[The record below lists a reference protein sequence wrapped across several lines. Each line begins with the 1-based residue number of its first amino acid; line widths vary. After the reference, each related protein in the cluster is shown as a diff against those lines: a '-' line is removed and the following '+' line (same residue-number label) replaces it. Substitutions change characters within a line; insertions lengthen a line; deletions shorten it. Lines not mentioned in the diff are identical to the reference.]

1 MAVQS
6 LIVQLSAQVQGYVN
20 GMRQATRSTR
30 ELGDQQERTQEQSD
44 QSSQQQ
50 RQHAR
55 DLEDLGNKAG
65 VAGLAIAAGV
75 GLAIKTYADF
85 DAAMSGVRAQ
95 LGGTGADMGKLESAI
110 REAGA
115 SSVFSSTE
123 AAGAAE
129 ELAKAGLS
137 GADIMGGAL
146 TGALSLASAGS
157 LDLADAAEYSANAMQ
172 TFGLSAG
179 DVGHIADV
187 LANGA
192 VMSTASVKS
201 LAQGMSQSGLV
212 AKSMGLSL
220 EDTVGTLSAFDQ
232 AGLKGS
238 DAGTS
243 LKTMLTSL
251 ANPSEKAASTM
262 KALGLNVYDAQ
273 GNFIGMEGLAG
284 QLTSKLGGLTQ
295 QQRNAAL
302 ATIFGS
308 DAIRA
313 ANVLMNEGQAGIK
326 GWIDG
331 VNESGTAA
339 LIAAQKQNNWRG
351 DLEKLQGA
359 LQDFFIGAGSGADGP
374 LRKLTQWATNFLG
387 VLGKLPDG
395 VKSTGLLLAGLG
407 GAALLGISGVIKVGK
422 AIRNTRQDIAVGRAA
437 LQQWSRTAGGTGSVM
452 SGLGARARTL
462 GTRFRSM
469 GTATKIGIGVG
480 ITAILAL
487 GAAMTQT
494 GDAQENF
501 GRSSAKMTDDLVNLA
516 TNGKGLNGVFSDL
529 QIAMGSDESLSFADG
544 LSVATSN
551 AGGLGSAI
559 GKLAT
564 GFGTFGTGAS
574 SAADAVKARLKA
586 LGEGLAQL
594 VQDGHADVAAKAF
607 AQIQAEAKKSGVSTA
622 QLNKLMPAY
631 ANALQDVA
639 NKQKLAGGSG
649 KENAAAQEAQKKAA
663 QEAADAFKK
672 ETDAIANLGNALL
685 EQRGDQVGFEAALDD
700 ATQALKDNGRTLDI
714 NTEKGRANRT
724 ALDQIAES
732 TDKWA
737 ANTFKTTGSQQQ
749 ANAVIA
755 EGRKHYI
762 EMAQAMGMSAEDAQ
776 NLADKLFTLPKG
788 TDTSVKV
795 SGVDG
800 AIYKLDKADNLVVS
814 LNGKHVTIPADTPNA
829 EHVAELLYS
838 INDAALASNGK
849 SVKIPT
855 KAIDTP
861 QTMRDL
867 LGIKGARINA
877 DGSVSIPTAALNAK
891 ENTRLL
897 GLLGR
902 AAVDADGKTVIIP
915 ASTPN
920 APKVISLIGQIHGAQ
935 IRTNGKQVIITSRA
949 PLADDVRRKI
959 NNIKGAQVETN
970 GRSVRI
976 NSSVPGYSST
986 LWQIQ
991 NILASAQS
999 KSITISITRAFHTV
1013 ADSGGAFGFSW
1024 AKGGIVDA
1032 GGVQRMA
1039 TGGLR
1044 EAQVR
1049 HRPTLWAEA
1058 GPEAYIPLSK
1068 DSREPRNIDLTKA
1081 VADYY
1086 GYNLVKRAAGGITGY
1101 TPGWSDARPVASSR
1115 TVVVAG
1121 GAGGLTGEDRA
1132 LMRQTIQVSQK
1143 VLAAM
1148 PAAVEAGLS
1157 GRRTKDA
1164 QSAHLLRNRGG
1175 GNG

>member
-6 LIVQLSAQVQGYVN
+6 LVVRLSAQVGNYVS
-20 GMRQATRSTR
+20 GMRQARQSTEDLGRS
-30 ELGDQQERTQEQSD
+30 QEQIPR
-44 QSSQQQ
+44 QS
-50 RQHAR
+50 H
-55 DLEDLGNKAG
+55 DLDELGNKAG

-85 DAAMSGVRAQ
+85 DSAMSGVRAQ

-110 REAGA
+110 REAGK

-123 AAGAAE
+123 AAEAAE

-137 GADIMGGAL
+137 ANDIMGGAL
-146 TGALSLASAGS
+146 TGTLSLASAGS
-157 LDLADAAEYSANAMQ
+157 LELGDAATYAANAMN
-172 TFGLSAG
+172 TFGLGAD

-192 VMSTASVKS
+192 VNSTADVKS
-201 LAQGMSQSGLV
+201 LAQGMSQAGLV

-243 LKTMLTSL
+243 LKTMLTAL
-251 ANPSEKAASTM
+251 ANPSDKAAATM
-262 KALGLNVYDAQ
+262 KQLGINVYDAQ

-295 QQRNAAL
+295 QQRNSAL

-313 ANVLMNEGQAGIK
+313 ANVLMSEGAGGMK
-326 GWIDG
+326 TWIDG
-331 VNESGTAA
+331 VNKSGTAA
-339 LIAAQKQNNWRG
+339 LIAAQKQNNWKG

-374 LRKLTQWATNFLG
+374 LRKLTQWATNFFG

-407 GAALLGISGVIKVGK
+407 GAALLGVAGIIKAGK
-422 AIRNTRQDIAVGRAA
+422 AIRDTRRDIAVGRAA
-437 LQQWSRTAGGTGSVM
+437 LQQWSRTAGGNGSVI
-452 SGLGARARTL
+452 SGLIGRVRTL
-462 GTRFRSM
+462 GQRFRQL

-544 LSVATSN
+544 LSVATSK
-551 AGGLGSAI
+551 AGGLGSAV

-564 GFGTFGTGAS
+564 GFGTFGTGAT
-574 SAADAVKARLKA
+574 SASDAVKARLKA
-586 LGEGLAQL
+586 LGESLADL
-594 VQDGHADVAAKAF
+594 VQNGHADVAAKAF
-607 AQIQAEAKKSGVSTA
+607 AQIQAEAKKAGVSTE

-631 ANALQDVA
+631 ASALQDTA
-639 NKQKLAGGSG
+639 NKQKLAASSG
-649 KENAAAQEAQKKAA
+649 KDNAAAQEKQKEAAQK
-663 QEAADAFKK
+663 AADAFKK
-672 ETDAIANLGNALL
+672 EVDAIADLGQALL

-700 ATQALKDNGRTLDI
+700 ATQSLKDNGKTLDI

-724 ALDQIAES
+724 ALDQIATS

-737 ANTFKTTGSQQQ
+737 SNTLKQTGSQKQ
-749 ANAVIA
+749 ANAVIRD
-755 EGRKHYI
+755 GRAHYI
-762 EMAQAMGMSAEDAQ
+762 EMAKSMGMSATDAKR
-776 NLADKLFTLPKG
+776 LADQLFKLPKN
-788 TDTSVKV
+788 TDTSVNV
-795 SGVDG
+795 DGVDG
-800 AIYKLDKADNLVVS
+800 AVFKLDKMDNLVIS
-814 LNGKHVTIPADTPNA
+814 LHGKKVTIPASTPNA
-829 EHVAELLYS
+829 EQVAAVLYS
-838 INDAALASNGK
+838 VNDAALAANGK

-855 KAIDTP
+855 KAIDSP

-902 AAVDADGKTVIIP
+902 TAVDADGKTVIIP
-915 ASTPN
+915 ASTPG
-920 APKVISLIGQIHGAQ
+920 AKQVIGLIGQIHGAQ
-935 IRTNGKQVIITSRA
+935 ITTNGKKVTITSSA
-949 PLADDVRRKI
+949 PLADDVRQKI
-959 NNIKGAQVETN
+959 DRIRGAQVTTN
-970 GRSVRI
+970 GRKVTI
-976 NSSVPGYSST
+976 DSSVPGYSRT
-986 LWQIQ
+986 LGQIQ
-991 NILASAQS
+991 AILRAAQS
-999 KSITISITRAFHTV
+999 KSITISITRAFKTV
-1013 ADSGGAFGFSW
+1013 GDSFPIGGGFFN
-1024 AKGGIVDA
+1024 ANGGIYD
-1032 GGVQRMA
+1032 GGVKKMARGAVKRPAMA
-1039 TGGLR
+1039 TST
-1044 EAQVR
+1044 
-1049 HRPTLWAEA
+1049 PILWGEA

-1068 DSREPRNIDLTKA
+1068 DGRQPRNEQLTRA

-1086 GYNLVKRAAGGITGY
+1086 GYDLVKRAVGGIDGVRA
-1101 TPGWSDARPVASSR
+1101 GWDRARPAASSSSQKV
-1115 TVVVAG
+1115 TVTTELAS
-1121 GAGGLTGEDRA
+1121 ADRA
-1132 LMRQTIQVSQK
+1132 LLQ
-1143 VLAAM
+1143 
-1148 PAAVEAGLS
+1148 AVA
-1157 GRRTKDA
+1157 A
-1164 QSAHLLRNRGG
+1164 QSQVPLRTEIYMDRDLVATQVGKANRDRFRS
-1175 GNG
+1175 NR